1 MNKVLPILLFL
12 LLLVTIL
19 LSYWY
24 FFPNSQS
31 FYFLSRSEP
40 IIETIMPQE
49 ETVTKQSII
58 VVSKIEDINIQ
69 LKNEIGL
76 RELLVKLNFWGESAV
91 GINKSGS
98 INWTTSNSLQV
109 IVVPEKQP
117 WGGIYSRS
125 QQGDLTSFNVEAIDN
140 GMVNI
145 KLWVAPDQASE
156 EAKLETLINKTLL
169 IALFDIT
176 HWTEHSK
183 TNIAYIEFLN
193 LTQENFLDSEE
204 NFPIK
209 IVIDNNK

>member
-1 MNKVLPILLFL
+1 
-12 LLLVTIL
+12 
-19 LSYWY
+19 
-24 FFPNSQS
+24 
-31 FYFLSRSEP
+31 
-40 IIETIMPQE
+40 MPQE

>member
-12 LLLVTIL
+12 VLLVTIL
-19 LSYWY
+19 LSFWY
-24 FFPNSQS
+24 VFQNSQS

-49 ETVTKQSII
+49 EAVTKQSII

-109 IVVPEKQP
+109 IVVPEK
-117 WGGIYSRS
+117 
-125 QQGDLTSFNVEAIDN
+125 
-140 GMVNI
+140 
-145 KLWVAPDQASE
+145 
-156 EAKLETLINKTLL
+156 
-169 IALFDIT
+169 
-176 HWTEHSK
+176 
-183 TNIAYIEFLN
+183 
-193 LTQENFLDSEE
+193 
-204 NFPIK
+204 
-209 IVIDNNK
+209 